1 MKTPSKRS
9 DDGSD
14 CQACPLGDVLERR
27 AFLRDTVTQVL
38 LALGAMAT
46 FSGRASALSLAYATG
61 AGSRTDK
68 TYAIPATDG
77 VVIDKEES
85 VIIARF
91 DDCAY
96 AFSLACPHQNTALR
110 WDAAGRRFQCPKHK
124 SRYQPSGVFIEGRA
138 TRGMDRFAVR
148 SEGGLLSVNLDA
160 LYREDKH
167 PTEWA
172 AAFVSLSTAENQHAL

>member
-1 MKTPSKRS
+1 M
-9 DDGSD
+9 
-14 CQACPLGDVLERR
+14 LERR
-27 AFLRDTVTQVL
+27 AFLRDTITQVL
-38 LALGAMAT
+38 LAVGAMAT
-46 FSGRASALSLAYATG
+46 VSGRASALSLAYATG
-61 AGSRTDK
+61 TGPRADK

-110 WDAAGRRFQCPKHK
+110 WDASGKRFQCPKHK

-148 SEGGLLSVNLDA
+148 RAADLLSVNLDA
-160 LYREDKH
+160 LYREDKN

-172 AAFVSLSTAENQHAL
+172 AAVVSLATTEK